1 MFLFHPDTTI
11 MGDWALKTITSL
23 VFVLGDWALKTITN
37 LDLVMGDSLKK
48 RYQFSFCQG

>member
-11 MGDWALKTITSL
+11 M
-23 VFVLGDWALKTITN
+23 GDWALKTITN